1 MDRTQ
6 TQTYLNK
13 FWNYNGSNQ
22 SDEIQAFLASNPG
35 AASGVGK
42 ISNALNKMTRG
53 KPTAKLNK
61 GGYIR
66 GYQPGGSVK
75 KPTPPKEP
83 TVVQEP
89 QPIGQKPP
97 QYGWGYN
104 RTDGRTFE
112 YGTAYQVGKGDANT
126 DNPVTKR
133 YPLGNKDAIA
143 NDVKNWLATNNKP
156 YEEWKSK
163 NQQYEQDKAKYDQYL
178 KDKTKYDQDLVQ
190 YQQDVNDYNQA
201 VTLQTAENIGQ
212 TQGAASD
219 LAMRAYTDPASLV
232 QQPDLAKLDPS
243 AEGTIIGSGVGQI
256 PDFTINPMG
265 LSVATQPGYTAT
277 KATAAEIDAP
287 DQLKAQTIEAQGSQ
301 QGIQSAL
308 QGFTGAQGQ
317 ISAQSL
323 VNAATTDPS
332 QTAVGNLQAA
342 QGTATMMQN
351 PVQRQIQQGEIV
363 SGVADASKA
372 LEFIGQTQAAQAS
385 PSQQAMVQE
394 QLSELMLDFQGG
406 NTPAWAAGAIRGA
419 VGKMA
424 QRGLGASSIAGQA
437 IVQAAMESAL
447 PIAQADAQTIAQFEM
462 QNLSNR
468 QQTAILAA
476 QQRAQFIGQEFDQAF
491 QARVQNAARISDI
504 ANMNFSA
511 EQQVALE
518 NSRAANSMNM
528 ANLSNKQAIVM
539 AEAAAISQLEM
550 ANLSNEQQAA
560 VQNAQAF
567 LNMDM
572 ANLNNRQQANMFKTQ
587 SIVQSIFTD
596 QAAENAARQFNAT
609 SQMQTDQFMEN
620 MKQQASIFNANS
632 LNATEQFNAGQENA
646 SKQYNEGLREQRKQ
660 FNATNR
666 LVIAQANA
674 QWRQNVATLN
684 TAEENEN
691 NRQFAK
697 DVNGLTEKSLDEV
710 WQRERDLMDMAFRG
724 EEGRM
729 DRILSLLLADK
740 DLQSARETIEY
751 ADNKAKT
758 QTLLRLFWPFG
769 D

>member
-1 MDRTQ
+1 MDTTQ

-53 KPTAKLNK
+53 KPIAKLNE

-66 GYQPGGSVK
+66 GYQPGGSVQ
-75 KPTPPKEP
+75 KPTQPKAP
-83 TVVQEP
+83 TAVQEP
-89 QPIGQKPP
+89 QPIGQQPP
-97 QYGWGYN
+97 EYRGGYN
-104 RTDGRTFE
+104 RTDNRTFE
-112 YGTAYQVGKGDANT
+112 YGTAYQVGVGNANT

-133 YPLGNKDAIA
+133 YPLSTPNRKAVINKDVVAWVA
-143 NDVKNWLATNNKP
+143 AMNKP
-156 YEEWKSK
+156 YNDWATK
-163 NQQYEQDKAKYDQYL
+163 NQQYMQDKAKYDQYV
-178 KDKTKYDQDLVQ
+178 KDKAQYDKDLVQ

-201 VTLQTAENIGQ
+201 VTAQTAENIGEM
-212 TQGAASD
+212 QGAASD
-219 LAMRAYTDPASLV
+219 LAMKAYTDPSSLV
-232 QQPDLAKLDPS
+232 QQSTLSTLDANTTGTNIAAS
-243 AEGTIIGSGVGQI
+243 AGDVTG
-256 PDFTINPMG
+256 
-265 LSVATQPGYTAT
+265 TQPGYTAT
-277 KATAAEIDAP
+277 NATAAQIAGP
-287 DQLKAQTIEAQGSQ
+287 NQLQAQTVQAQGSQ
-301 QGIQSAL
+301 QGVQSAL

-372 LEFIGQTQAAQAS
+372 LQFIGQTQAAQAS

-394 QLSELMLDFQGG
+394 QLSDLMLDFQGG
-406 NTPAWAAGAIRGA
+406 NTPPWAAGAIRGA

-424 QRGLGASSIAGQA
+424 QRGLGASSLAGQA

-491 QARVQNAARISDI
+491 QARVQNASRISDV

-528 ANLSNKQAIVM
+528 ANLSNKQAVVM

-596 QAAENAARQFNAT
+596 QAAENAARQFNAS

-660 FNATNR
+660 FNASNR

-697 DVNGLTEKSLDEV
+697 DVNGLTQKSLDEV

-724 EEGRM
+724 EEARM

-751 ADNKAKT
+751 SESKAKT

-769 D
+769 ND

>member
-13 FWNYNGSNQ
+13 FWNYRGSNQ

-53 KPTAKLNK
+53 KPIAKLNE
-61 GGYIR
+61 GGYIK
-66 GYQPGGSVK
+66 GYAPGGAVK
-75 KPTPPKEP
+75 KPKPPKEP

-89 QPIGQKPP
+89 SPIGQEPP

-104 RTDGRTFE
+104 RYNRYGE
-112 YGTAYQVGKGDANT
+112 YGTAYVVGQGDANT
-126 DNPVTKR
+126 DNRVTNR
-133 YPLGNKDAIA
+133 YPLSDSGRKTKIA
-143 NDVKNWLATNNKP
+143 NEVRAYLDKMNKAHND
-156 YEEWKSK
+156 WSAA
-163 NQQYEQDKAKYDQYL
+163 NQQYMQDKARYDQYV
-178 KDKTKYDQDLVQ
+178 KDKAQYDKDLVQ
-190 YQQDVNDYNQA
+190 YQQDVNTYNQQ
-201 VTLQTAENIGQ
+201 VSEKTAEKIGEMQ
-212 TQGAASD
+212 AAASD
-219 LAMRAYTDPASLV
+219 LSMKAMTDPSSLI
-232 QQPDLAKLDPS
+232 QQPDLTKLDPNTQ
-243 AEGTIIGSGVGQI
+243 GTIIDAAAGDVTGT
-256 PDFTINPMG
+256 P
-265 LSVATQPGYTAT
+265 AGYTAT
-277 KATAAEIDAP
+277 QATAAQIAQP
-287 DQLKAQTIEAQGSQ
+287 NQLQAQTVQAQGSQ
-301 QGIQSAL
+301 QAIQGAL

-342 QGTATMMQN
+342 QGAATMMQN
-351 PVQRQIQQGEIV
+351 PVQRQIQQGEII

-372 LEFIGQTQAAQAS
+372 LQFIGQTQAAQAS

-394 QLSELMLDFQGG
+394 QLADLMQDFQGG
-406 NTPAWAAGAIRGA
+406 NPPAWAAGAMRA
-419 VGKMA
+419 ATAKMA
-424 QRGLGASSIAGQA
+424 QRGLSASSVAGQA

-504 ANMNFSA
+504 ANMNFNA

-632 LNATEQFNAGQENA
+632 LNATAQFNAGQDNA
-646 SKQYNEGLREQRKQ
+646 AKQYNEGLREQRKQ
-660 FNATNR
+660 FNAANR

-697 DVNGLTEKSLDEV
+697 DVNELTQKSLDEV

-724 EEGRM
+724 EEARM

-751 ADNKAKT
+751 AESKAKT
-758 QTLLRLFWPFG
+758 QTLLKLFWPF

>member
-53 KPTAKLNK
+53 KPTAKLNE

-66 GYQPGGSVK
+66 GYQPGGSVQKPTAPK
-75 KPTPPKEP
+75 KPA
-83 TVVQEP
+83 VVQEP
-89 QPIGQKPP
+89 QPIGQEPP

-104 RTDGRTFE
+104 RTDNRTFE

-133 YPLGNKDAIA
+133 YPLGNKGAIA
-143 NDVKNWLATNNKP
+143 NDVSAWLATNNKP
-156 YEEWKSK
+156 YEDWSAK
-163 NQQYEQDKAKYDQYL
+163 NQQYMQDKAKYDQYS
-178 KDKTKYDQDLVQ
+178 KDKAQYDKDLVQ

-201 VTLQTAENIGQ
+201 VTVQTSENIGKI
-212 TQGAASD
+212 QGAASD
-219 LAMRAYTDPASLV
+219 LAMKAYTDPASLV
-232 QQPDLAKLDPS
+232 QQPTVTTLD
-243 AEGTIIGSGVGQI
+243 ANTTGTNIAAAAGDITG
-256 PDFTINPMG
+256 
-265 LSVATQPGYTAT
+265 TQPGYTAT
-277 KATAAEIDAP
+277 EATAAEITGP
-287 DQLKAQTIEAQGSQ
+287 DQLQAQTVQAQGSQ

-323 VNAATTDPS
+323 VDAATTDPS

-342 QGTATMMQN
+342 QGAATMMQN

-372 LEFIGQTQAAQAS
+372 LQFIGQTQAAQAS

-394 QLSELMLDFQGG
+394 QLSDLMLDFQGG
-406 NTPAWAAGAIRGA
+406 NTPAWAAGAMRAA

-491 QARVQNAARISDI
+491 QARVQNASRISDI

-528 ANLSNKQAIVM
+528 ANLSNKQAVVM

-596 QAAENAARQFNAT
+596 QAAENAARQFNAS

-660 FNATNR
+660 FNASNR

-697 DVNGLTEKSLDEV
+697 DVNGLTQKSLDEV

-724 EEGRM
+724 EESRM

-769 D
+769 N